1 MNKKKTILVVAVIS
15 TRRNMEFDEEYVTY
29 RNQYLH
35 RSEPLFDRE
44 KAIRNQLR
52 PGDSLFPKKQY
63 G

>member
-1 MNKKKTILVVAVIS
+1 
-15 TRRNMEFDEEYVTY
+15 MEFDEEYVTY